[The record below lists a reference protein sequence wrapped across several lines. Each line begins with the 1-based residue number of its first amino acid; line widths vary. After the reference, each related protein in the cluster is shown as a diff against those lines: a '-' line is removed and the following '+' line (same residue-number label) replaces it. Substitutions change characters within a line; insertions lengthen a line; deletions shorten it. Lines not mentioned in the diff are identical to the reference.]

1 MALLMN
7 GNAIMS
13 LPTPIEKLSQNL
25 DDRRTYSSSTSPN
38 KYPVGDDD
46 NNMEEITM
54 STANKSEVLARRT
67 SQILSNYRSFLEDYQ
82 AEDGKGLETDTSI
95 SSSNR
100 AACLM
105 RDFTMSEVPLG
116 DIHPEENRHYK
127 MAIGRKAKYGI
138 YTSIGLCLALIVG
151 LLGSSAH
158 RQANTSKNSNVAI
171 NVALGKNDTPQW
183 HSEAAYL
190 LQHEDGNDKRLQH
203 FGSVPLGK
211 EDVASTEVE
220 IDTEAKETQPD
231 TVPLV
236 SFSIGQQHHTEVPAD
251 VTSSGLSKELHDK
264 HKPLWLSAKEGW
276 LGGSHEDAMTYCN
289 SIRGKELCPYS
300 VMCPFGQGHKVL
312 SGRKQVDFTNE
323 GEHYA
328 PVFGHDNRWVM
339 IGQKDGDPSTTCM
352 SYEMIYKTLE
362 KPEWGLTSKRPELK
376 SHIMCCTMNDE
387 QPSL

>member
-1 MALLMN
+1 M
-7 GNAIMS
+7 
-13 LPTPIEKLSQNL
+13 
-25 DDRRTYSSSTSPN
+25 
-38 KYPVGDDD
+38 
-46 NNMEEITM
+46 
-54 STANKSEVLARRT
+54 
-67 SQILSNYRSFLEDYQ
+67 
-82 AEDGKGLETDTSI
+82 
-95 SSSNR
+95 
-100 AACLM
+100 
-105 RDFTMSEVPLG
+105 
-116 DIHPEENRHYK
+116 
-127 MAIGRKAKYGI
+127 
-138 YTSIGLCLALIVG
+138 
-151 LLGSSAH
+151 
-158 RQANTSKNSNVAI
+158 
-171 NVALGKNDTPQW
+171 
-183 HSEAAYL
+183 
-190 LQHEDGNDKRLQH
+190 
-203 FGSVPLGK
+203 
-211 EDVASTEVE
+211 ASTEAE
-220 IDTEAKETQPD
+220 IEPEPD

-300 VMCPFGQGHKVL
+300 VMCPLGQGHKVL

-323 GEHYA
+323 GEQYA